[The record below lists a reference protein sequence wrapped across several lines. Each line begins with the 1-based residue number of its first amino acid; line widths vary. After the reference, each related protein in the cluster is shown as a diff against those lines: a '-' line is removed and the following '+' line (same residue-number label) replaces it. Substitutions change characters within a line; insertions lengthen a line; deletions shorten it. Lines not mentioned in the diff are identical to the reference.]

1 MYVFL
6 IVVYGGNLKTVFRD
20 KANRAALGREWPMDV
35 TSSGHQR
42 IKYTSERDWG
52 LYKCSFLGA
61 SLEVL
66 IG

>member
-20 KANRAALGREWPMDV
+20 TANRAALGRREWPMDV

-42 IKYTSERDWG
+42 IKYTSEETG
-52 LYKCSFLGA
+52 VFTMQLPG
-61 SLEVL
+61 VL
-66 IG
+66 P